1 MKKILVTGGEGRFA
15 TELKKIKTN
24 INFLYL
30 NKKQLDILNYK
41 SIINA
46 IKKNR
51 PDSIL
56 HLAGLSRPMSLHEK
70 DIINSINL
78 NIVGTSNIV
87 KACVEFKIKIIYF
100 STSYIYQ
107 GKKGNYRESDPLL
120 PWNNYGWSK
129 LGGEAAVQMYKN
141 SLILRACMTEKP
153 FVHDKAYSNV
163 KSNFIFQ
170 DDLAKKFIRIINKK
184 GIFNIGGISQTIYTF
199 VKKHNKKIKKIKSNG
214 VFPLKQDMSLK
225 KFNRALDE
233 NN

>member
-107 GKKGNYRESDPLL
+107 GKKGNYRESDP
-120 PWNNYGWSK
+120 
-129 LGGEAAVQMYKN
+129 
-141 SLILRACMTEKP
+141 
-153 FVHDKAYSNV
+153 
-163 KSNFIFQ
+163 
-170 DDLAKKFIRIINKK
+170 
-184 GIFNIGGISQTIYTF
+184 
-199 VKKHNKKIKKIKSNG
+199 
-214 VFPLKQDMSLK
+214 
-225 KFNRALDE
+225 
-233 NN
+233 